1 MQALNNQKHYSHL
14 MCCVF
19 SFEIGEGLIL
29 LDDVE
34 CTGSETTIADCS
46 SLGPGEGNC
55 GHSEDAGVVCR
66 SDEGKTGLFEYNLQL
81 V

>member
-1 MQALNNQKHYSHL
+1 LYQKRFSQTFV
-14 MCCVF
+14 CCVF
-19 SFEIGEGLIL
+19 TFEIGEGLIL
-29 LDDVE
+29 LDDVQ